1 MSRRP
6 ATALAALAAAL
17 VVGTLAAGAAGCRKP
32 APPPPSEPAAVRVEH
47 AASGLA
53 VAALPASLRL
63 VSAEGPGLALA
74 PVDPARSGR
83 FTVEAG
89 PPEPGG
95 INLVEVT
102 RAAGAELAARSEGSF
117 LGQRE
122 MIAPW
127 GPAYSARGTYLENG
141 ERREELRIFTLHP
154 DRTVDRLVTL
164 TYVYPAGDREESG
177 ARFNEGLLVL
187 GELEPLP
194 PPAG

>member
-1 MSRRP
+1 MLRRP
-6 ATALAALAAAL
+6 AAALAALAA
-17 VVGTLAAGAAGCRKP
+17 LAAGAACRQG
-32 APPPPSEPAAVRVEH
+32 APPPPAAPAPVRVEH

-63 VSAEGPGLALA
+63 VSADGPALELA
-74 PVDPARSGR
+74 PADAARGGR
-83 FTVEAG
+83 FTVAAG
-89 PPEPGG
+89 PPAPGG

-102 RAAGAELAARSEGSF
+102 RAAGAELAARPEGSF

-127 GPAYSARGTYLENG
+127 GPAFSARGTWVEGG

-164 TYVYPAGDREESG
+164 TYLYPAGDREQSG
-177 ARFNEGLLVL
+177 ERFNEGLLVL

-194 PPAG
+194 APAG

>member
-1 MSRRP
+1 L
-6 ATALAALAAAL
+6 AILAATL
-17 VVGTLAAGAAGCRKP
+17 VVGAVGCRKP
-32 APPPPSEPAAVRVEH
+32 QPPPTSEPAAVRVEH
-47 AASGLA
+47 APSGLA

-63 VSAEGPGLALA
+63 VAADGPVLELA
-74 PVDPARSGR
+74 PADPARAGR

-102 RAAGAELAARSEGSF
+102 RAAGAELAARPEGSF

-127 GPAYSARGTYLENG
+127 GPAFSARGTYLETG

-164 TYVYPAGDREESG
+164 TYRYPAGDREESG

-187 GELEPLP
+187 GELDPLP

>member
-1 MSRRP
+1 MSRP
-6 ATALAALAAAL
+6 PAALAAAL
-17 VVGTLAAGAAGCRKP
+17 VMGAAALVAGAAGCRKQEA
-32 APPPPSEPAAVRVEH
+32 APPPEPAAVRVEH
-47 AASGLA
+47 PASGLA
-53 VAALPASLRL
+53 VAALPRALRL
-63 VSAEGPGLALA
+63 VSADGALLELA
-74 PVDPARSGR
+74 PTDAARGGR
-83 FTVEAG
+83 FTVAAG

-95 INLVEVT
+95 INLVELT
-102 RAAGAELAARSEGSF
+102 RTAGAELAARPEGSF

-127 GPAYSARGTYLENG
+127 GPAFSARGTYLENG

-154 DRTVDRLVTL
+154 DRSVDRLVTL